1 MAARLDVSQAV
12 CQPALLGTL
21 FFAGAIAVS
30 GLPPLSGFAAKL
42 YILQAAETSAAV
54 AWIWGVILVSGL
66 LVIVSLSRAGTAIF
80 WRTEDSEG
88 EARPVRGLEAV
99 STCGLLAA
107 AAFLMVFG
115 AGTLDYTAATAEQL
129 LDRSSYVDAVLANEG
144 VSVPASMRE

>member
-1 MAARLDVSQAV
+1 MVNQFRF
-12 CQPALLGTL
+12 T
-21 FFAGAIAVS
+21 
-30 GLPPLSGFAAKL
+30 
-42 YILQAAETSAAV
+42 
-54 AWIWGVILVSGL
+54 
-66 LVIVSLSRAGTAIF
+66 
-80 WRTEDSEG
+80 
-88 EARPVRGLEAV
+88 